1 MAQVTKTGVKE
12 PNAATTYLRQ
22 VRSELGKVVWPTR
35 QQALNLTTVVLAVTI
50 GMSLFLGALDFIF
63 AKAFEALL
71 RAF

>member
-12 PNAATTYLRQ
+12 PNAAMSYLRQ

-50 GMSLFLGALDFIF
+50 GMSLFLGALDFILGR
-63 AKAFEALL
+63 AFEALL